1 MSANAFLSSAIAR
14 VISQEVTIPFN
25 LPASS
30 ITTMWLTDLVTIR
43 SAMARI
49 SSSSVHVTAGCITLT
64 TNGISSVCLIGLN
77 TVSVGN
83 RSTGEVKKNVP
94 SSIQDFSVC
103 ETFLAI
109 FMLDNELTLTFLSL
123 II

>member
-1 MSANAFLSSAIAR
+1 SAIAR
-14 VISQEVTIPFN
+14 LTSQYVTIPFN

-30 ITTMWLTDLVTIR
+30 TTTMWLTDLVTIR
-43 SAMARI
+43 WAIARI
-49 SSSSVHVTAGCITLT
+49 SSFSVQVIAGCITLT

-77 TVSVGN
+77 TLSFGN

-94 SSIQDFSVC
+94 SSIQDFSDW

-109 FMLDNELTLTFLSL
+109 FRLDSELTRT
-123 II
+123 